1 MNTALKSVAT
11 KATAIANTA
20 SGHATLSNG
29 PVSYTA
35 TGLDGAMSN
44 RSGIQQRVAQVRQAA
59 LPDGF
64 LPLSVVRGKR
74 AFDVVAAA
82 FGLLLVL
89 PLFPLIA
96 LAIKL
101 ESRGPV
107 FFKQLRI
114 GQSLPKRTDIFM
126 MIKFRTMAND
136 AEKQSGPTLAKKN
149 DVRITRVGRFLRKT
163 RLDELPQFINVIRGD
178 MSLIGPRPERP
189 SFCRRLEREIPF
201 FTDRTYGIKP
211 GITGLSQVHQGYDEC
226 LEDVKNKLGY
236 DLAYTVSLTS
246 VRSWLRA
253 DLTIVLST
261 IKVMVLGRGQ

>member
-1 MNTALKSVAT
+1 MNSLIQKELV
-11 KATAIANTA
+11 
-20 SGHATLSNG
+20 
-29 PVSYTA
+29 
-35 TGLDGAMSN
+35 GLRHM
-44 RSGIQQRVAQVRQAA
+44 RLPQQ
-59 LPDGF
+59 F
-64 LPLSVVRGKR
+64 LPSKVIRAKR
-74 AFDVVAAA
+74 IFDVAAA
-82 FGLLLVL
+82 CIGLCLVA

-114 GQSLPKRTDIFM
+114 GQSMPDRVDVFM
-126 MIKFRTMAND
+126 MIKFRTMACD
-136 AEKQSGPTLAKKN
+136 AEKETGPTLAQKN
-149 DVRITRVGRFLRKT
+149 DTRVTRVGKFLRKT

-178 MSLIGPRPERP
+178 MSMIGPRPERP
-189 SFCRRLEREIPF
+189 SFCRKLERAIPY

-236 DLAYTVSLTS
+236 DLSYSLSIDNVWRWIKT
-246 VRSWLRA
+246 
-253 DLTIVLST
+253 DIGIVFAT